1 MTTRRK
7 SKLVHEGQYVAEVEI
22 EVLDSES
29 GWAPYLSLEDAYRLD
44 DVRSLLR
51 RGDVRAASKLAR
63 VFVLTPIA
71 V

>member
-44 DVRSLLR
+44 DVHSLLR
-51 RGDVRAASKLAR
+51 RGEIGAASKLAR
-63 VFVLTPIA
+63 VFVLTPVA

>member
-71 V
+71 I